1 MRSSRR
7 NVATVTGALSA
18 SRQMHIGKIPI
29 LSLARQCGT
38 VDALSNAR
46 GELTTNLLHQGRAL
60 LASGQRVEARKELD
74 AAIAILSEKAA
85 WLPELAELKRLR

>member
-1 MRSSRR
+1 M
-7 NVATVTGALSA
+7 
-18 SRQMHIGKIPI
+18 
-29 LSLARQCGT
+29 
-38 VDALSNAR
+38 SNAR

-85 WLPELAELKRLR
+85 WLPELSELERLR